1 MPRSQRSYP
10 RLPFGRRAS
19 HGMAWLVATLWL
31 AAGCA
36 PQREAADEPTSGTTV
51 APALD
56 AALARY
62 APTGTVARASERG
75 DLDGDGDEDALLV
88 VERAG
93 ADAATSPRA
102 LLLLRRDAAGALQT
116 AATGPDA
123 ILCRRCGGMMGD
135 PLQGLRVG
143 RGEFTLRFEGG
154 SRELW
159 SSEFRFEYVRDR
171 DTWRLTGI
179 AHGGFDRADGKS
191 AERRLTAADFGDVP
205 LASFDPQNYPA
216 DALP

>member
-1 MPRSQRSYP
+1 MPRSQRP
-10 RLPFGRRAS
+10 HPCFPVGRRAS
-19 HGMAWLVATLWL
+19 QATVWLVATVWL

-36 PQREAADEPTSGTTV
+36 PQRATADEPAAAGV
-51 APALD
+51 APAVD
-56 AALARY
+56 AALARF
-62 APTGTVARASERG
+62 APTGTVLRASVRG
-75 DLDGDGDEDALLV
+75 DLDGDGDEDALIV
-88 VERAG
+88 VERED

-102 LLLLRRDAAGALQT
+102 LLLLRRDAAGALHE
-116 AATGPDA
+116 AVTGPDA
-123 ILCRRCGGMMGD
+123 ILCRKCGGTMGD
-135 PLQGLRVG
+135 PLQGVRAG

-159 SSEFRFEYVRDR
+159 SSEFRFAYARDR
-171 DTWRLTGI
+171 ETWRLAGI
-179 AHGGFDRADGKS
+179 VHGGFDRADGKG

>member
-1 MPRSQRSYP
+1 MPRSQRQHP

-19 HGMAWLVATLWL
+19 QATAWLVATVWF

-36 PQREAADEPTSGTTV
+36 PQRATADEPTPAAAV
-51 APALD
+51 APTLD
-56 AALARY
+56 AALARF
-62 APTGTVARASERG
+62 APTGTVARASARG

-88 VERAG
+88 VEREG

-102 LLLLRRDAAGALQT
+102 LLLLRRDAKGTLQ
-116 AATGPDA
+116 AAVTGTNA
-123 ILCRRCGGMMGD
+123 ILCLKCGGMMGD
-135 PLQGLRVG
+135 PLQGMRVG

-159 SSEFRFEYVRDR
+159 SSEFRFAYARDR

-179 AHGGFDRADGKS
+179 AHGGFDRADGKA

-205 LASFDPQNYPA
+205 LASFDPHDYPA

>member
-1 MPRSQRSYP
+1 MPRSQRPHP
-10 RLPFGRRAS
+10 RLARDRRAS
-19 HGMAWLVATLWL
+19 QAAVWLVMTLWL

-36 PQREAADEPTSGTTV
+36 PQRATADEPASAGV

-56 AALARY
+56 AALARF
-62 APTGTVARASERG
+62 APAGTVLRASARG
-75 DLDGDGDEDALLV
+75 DLDGDGDEDALIV
-88 VERAG
+88 VECEG
-93 ADAATSPRA
+93 ADAATSPRG
-102 LLLLRRDAAGALQT
+102 LLLLRRDGAGALHE

-123 ILCRRCGGMMGD
+123 ILCRRCGGAMGD
-135 PLQGLRVG
+135 PLQGVRAG

-159 SSEFRFEYVRDR
+159 SSEFRFEYARD
-171 DTWRLTGI
+171 DETWRLAGI